1 MGSPVYLKHGSKLSK
16 NILFYQ
22 NIICFGWALND
33 TVDRKFLL
41 QSFITMP
48 FPDCCCNKVIPD
60 IKFKNLPINKF
71 IKIPIIICT
80 ASNRLIILFLW
91 QQKIYIKLF
100 YIWKKKCILGG
111 KRTFLDNLISYIIQS
126 QFYFSNHKKY
136 SFFSSIAVRNNQSTF
151 RNFGVRWTNSLY

>member
-1 MGSPVYLKHGSKLSK
+1 MKKINKWEVLSIRNLGVSFWK
-16 NILFYQ
+16 TFYQ
-22 NIICFGWALND
+22 NIICFGWVLND

-48 FPDCCCNKVIPD
+48 FPDCCFNKVIPD

-80 ASNRLIILFLW
+80 ASNRLIILFLR
-91 QQKIYIKLF
+91 QQEIYIKLF

-111 KRTFLDNLISYIIQS
+111 KRAFLDNLISYIIQS
-126 QFYFSNHKKY
+126 RFYF
-136 SFFSSIAVRNNQSTF
+136 F
-151 RNFGVRWTNSLY
+151 